1 MEIVLGKKFKLEVW
15 EIILKSMREGEISK
29 FIVHKSVSIP
39 ILQRKI
45 ITNYSFFK
53 LRMQLILL
61 HVTYAILEHY

>member
-39 ILQRKI
+39 ILKRKI
-45 ITNYSFFK
+45 ITNYSSLK

-61 HVTYAILEHY
+61 HVTYAILERY